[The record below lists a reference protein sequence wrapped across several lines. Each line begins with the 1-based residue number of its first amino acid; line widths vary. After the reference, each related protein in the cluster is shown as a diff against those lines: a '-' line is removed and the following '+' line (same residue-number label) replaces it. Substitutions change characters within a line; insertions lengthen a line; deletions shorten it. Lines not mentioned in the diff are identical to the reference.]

1 MQWVTREHPHT
12 DRVACPWLIRRFI
25 DAEAEIVYLPREEV
39 LSYAERTGA
48 TSFDA
53 PGARYTHRDG
63 LCSFEV
69 LVADYGLGGDPALVR
84 MAQVVHGADVADDR
98 DATPQSRGLLAIAD
112 GFTLLGIPDQTQL
125 ALELPVY
132 DALYAW
138 CRREVGADA

>member
-12 DRVACPWLIRRFI
+12 DRVACPWLIRKFI
-25 DAEAEIVYLPREEV
+25 DAEAEIVYLPREDV
-39 LSYAERTGA
+39 LPYAERTGA
-48 TSFDA
+48 ISFDA

>member
-12 DRVACPWLIRRFI
+12 DRVACPWLIRKFI

-39 LSYAERTGA
+39 LPYAERTGA
-48 TSFDA
+48 ISFDA